1 VRYDKGTVD
10 AAAVLLVV
18 ISLLVV
24 ITFVWDLRDPKAR
37 SRAQWAPLKRRG
49 HDPAQ
54 RGVEGDDR

>member
-1 VRYDKGTVD
+1 
-10 AAAVLLVV
+10 LLVV